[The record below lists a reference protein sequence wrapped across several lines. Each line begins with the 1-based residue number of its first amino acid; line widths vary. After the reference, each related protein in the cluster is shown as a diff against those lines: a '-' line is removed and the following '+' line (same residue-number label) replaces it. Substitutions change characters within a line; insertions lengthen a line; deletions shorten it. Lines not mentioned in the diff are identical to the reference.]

1 MNCNII
7 KDLLP
12 SYIDEICS
20 QESVEAVEEH
30 LKNCVGCKRVLTNMK
45 ECEPIVLVEEEIVEA
60 KKPFKKLKLKKII
73 QLFLAVVLTFVIGI
87 PIYQVTLKEPVL
99 NLAATVTDYIFPAIF
114 VTHVPLGEDEWQLIQ
129 FEGQDY
135 FAFDSIFSKK
145 KITNHANNEE
155 EITIRVKDR
164 EGEIIIEELTIQSGT
179 FASLQELKLFVNYQL
194 EIKKPTDN
202 VLLCIY

>member
-60 KKPFKKLKLKKII
+60 KKPFKK
-73 QLFLAVVLTFVIGI
+73 A
-87 PIYQVTLKEPVL
+87 
-99 NLAATVTDYIFPAIF
+99 
-114 VTHVPLGEDEWQLIQ
+114 
-129 FEGQDY
+129 
-135 FAFDSIFSKK
+135 
-145 KITNHANNEE
+145 
-155 EITIRVKDR
+155 
-164 EGEIIIEELTIQSGT
+164 
-179 FASLQELKLFVNYQL
+179 
-194 EIKKPTDN
+194 
-202 VLLCIY
+202 